1 MLLKIL
7 DQDNF
12 ICNFYF
18 LCLVDRH
25 QSLHTDVLFISCFF
39 FFAHPPRSSCGR
51 AEV

>member
-7 DQDNF
+7 GLDNF

-25 QSLHTDVLFISCFF
+25 QSLHTDVLFIRFF
-39 FFAHPPRSSCGR
+39 LCPSTSIQLWSS
-51 AEV
+51 